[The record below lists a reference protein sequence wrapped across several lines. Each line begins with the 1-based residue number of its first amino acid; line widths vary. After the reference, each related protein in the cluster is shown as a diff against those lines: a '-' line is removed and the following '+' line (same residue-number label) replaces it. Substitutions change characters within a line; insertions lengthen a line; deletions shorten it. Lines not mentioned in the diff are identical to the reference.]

1 MITLDTSAIFAALNR
16 ADPDH
21 ERVVSELVADHGP
34 WLVPAAALGEMGY
47 LIERR
52 LSLAVLEAFV
62 EDLRDGRFVLDCGD
76 DDFSRIHAL
85 IRRYDDLHLGL
96 VDAAVI
102 ACAERNGGRVL
113 TLDVRHLGAVA
124 REGTIVLAPDPFV
137 QPQASS

>member
-1 MITLDTSAIFAALNR
+1 
-16 ADPDH
+16 
-21 ERVVSELVADHGP
+21 
-34 WLVPAAALGEMGY
+34 MGY

-76 DDFSRIHAL
+76 NDFSRIHIL

-113 TLDVRHLGAVA
+113 TLDVRHFGVVA
-124 REGTIVLAPDPFV
+124 REGTIVLVPDPFV
-137 QPQASS
+137 QP